1 MVSQKVFDFCQGKT
15 TISSELARDPTL
27 APGHVAKKL
36 YGTDV
41 ADHAEA
47 KHFKEPR
54 ATAEDLE
61 KAYQCGKWGSTR
73 PSEQFLRVSQLR
85 GPSAQRT
92 IRLIMVHTVD
102 LP

>member
-15 TISSELARDPTL
+15 TISSELARDPTI
-27 APGHVAKKL
+27 APGHLVKKL

-41 ADHAEA
+41 ADHAEL

-54 ATAEDLE
+54 ASAEDLE

-73 PSEQFLRVSQLR
+73 PSELFMRVWHLCR
-85 GPSAQRT
+85 PSEQ
-92 IRLIMVHTVD
+92 
-102 LP
+102 

>member
-1 MVSQKVFDFCQGKT
+1 MVSEKVLDFCQRKT

-27 APGHVAKKL
+27 APGHVVKKL

-41 ADHAEA
+41 ADHAEL

-54 ATAEDLE
+54 ASAEDLE

-73 PSEQFLRVSQLR
+73 PSELFMRVRQSGQ
-85 GPSAQRT
+85 PSERRT
-92 IRLIMVHTVD
+92 V
-102 LP
+102 